1 MAHCHVAEDQ
11 LNLALLDDA
20 ANTLNR
26 PEGLVEVAC
35 AAGGNDN
42 RVYADAGNLLS
53 ERASLE
59 EDNEGCESFSI
70 QSSD

>member
-1 MAHCHVAEDQ
+1 MSHRHIAEYQ
-11 LNLALLDDA
+11 INLPLPDEA
-20 ANTLNR
+20 ANKPNC
-26 PEGLVEVAC
+26 PNGLVKVAC